1 MAANRKADIR
11 EERESITANQSLVI
25 TATFGEEKT
34 ARRVQL
40 LKRDQRPKK
49 SREEEKI
56 KILKDL
62 VVSQD
67 ENVKT
72 LKRVL
77 RNTMEALIKER
88 KEKKEL
94 SIEVHK
100 QREQLAEVQKEA
112 KNLRNENAKFKNDI
126 GWLQDVSLSQEIEI
140 RLYRIQK
147 KEHQD
152 CQGRCSYVQAQQARL
167 GEQPVLSTLL
177 YSSKCLTSYAGQE
190 ERLNSFHLHCLRR
203 LLHIKWQDKVTNAEV
218 LERAGIPSVFML
230 LIHRRLR
237 WLGHVRRMDDG
248 RIPKDMLYGELRE
261 GSRPVGRPKLRFKDV
276 CKRDMKKAEID
287 PNTWEELAD
296 IRVAWQHAVSSGVGR
311 AENTRSDQRALKKT
325 RRKTTAASIAAP
337 SSFVCVICNRLPL
350 QSGTL

>member
-1 MAANRKADIR
+1 MAANRKDIR

-147 KEHQD
+147 KENET
-152 CQGRCSYVQAQQARL
+152 RQAQLKSQSGFVGR
-167 GEQPVLSTLL
+167 SWMKTD
-177 YSSKCLTSYAGQE
+177 
-190 ERLNSFHLHCLRR
+190 FLRR
-203 LLHIKWQDKVTNAEV
+203 VVNAFFS
-218 LERAGIPSVFML
+218 PF
-230 LIHRRLR
+230 
-237 WLGHVRRMDDG
+237 
-248 RIPKDMLYGELRE
+248 
-261 GSRPVGRPKLRFKDV
+261 
-276 CKRDMKKAEID
+276 
-287 PNTWEELAD
+287 
-296 IRVAWQHAVSSGVGR
+296 
-311 AENTRSDQRALKKT
+311 
-325 RRKTTAASIAAP
+325 
-337 SSFVCVICNRLPL
+337 
-350 QSGTL
+350 